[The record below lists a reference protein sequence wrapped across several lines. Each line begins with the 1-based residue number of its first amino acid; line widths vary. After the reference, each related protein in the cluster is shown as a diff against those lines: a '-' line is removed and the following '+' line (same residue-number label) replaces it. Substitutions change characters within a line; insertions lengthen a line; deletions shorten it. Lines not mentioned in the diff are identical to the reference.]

1 MLAKWSRASGF
12 AKASLFLIS
21 FPCTMSLTASSVIFP
36 DRVRGISGTAITF
49 VGTCLGVDF
58 FLFD

>member
-1 MLAKWSRASGF
+1 MLAKWISASGL

-36 DRVRGISGTAITF
+36 ERVRGISGTATTLA
-49 VGTCLGVDF
+49 GTCLGVRF
-58 FLFD
+58 VLI